1 LSTGSAIAVAVTFV
15 WLGMVLAISFLETPL
30 KFRAPGVTLP
40 IGLGIGRL
48 VFRALNSVEV
58 CFALVLV
65 AIAVAGPA
73 RVPVVVAV
81 AVAVAALAI
90 QLIAVRPGLTRR
102 SDQVLAGLDA
112 PRSRAHYGYVGFEV
126 VKAVALLVAGILL
139 LTV

>member
-1 LSTGSAIAVAVTFV
+1 
-15 WLGMVLAISFLETPL
+15 M
-30 KFRAPGVTLP
+30 
-40 IGLGIGRL
+40 
-48 VFRALNSVEV
+48 
-58 CFALVLV
+58 LV